1 MFCLAW
7 LRPLA
12 VGGAL
17 VVFAAVLEA
26 LQAIPPDR
34 LCNVFAAIYS
44 ACGVLTAAL
53 LAELGTGAAS
63 IKAGET

>member
-34 LCNVFAAIYS
+34 SCNVFAAIYS
-44 ACGVLTAAL
+44 HAVC
-53 LAELGTGAAS
+53 
-63 IKAGET
+63 